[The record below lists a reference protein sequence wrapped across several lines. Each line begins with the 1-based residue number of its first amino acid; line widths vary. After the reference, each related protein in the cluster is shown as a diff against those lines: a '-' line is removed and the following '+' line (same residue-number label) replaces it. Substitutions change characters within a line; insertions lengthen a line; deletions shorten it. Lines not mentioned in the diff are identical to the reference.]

1 MSKMRWLT
9 WYGIL
14 HKRLLKKPGFAVILC
29 AILLLT
35 GLMTA
40 ASRER
45 AGFLHVA
52 VAAQQTD
59 AAAERTIARLQ
70 DGNRLVRVTVCA
82 TPQEAI
88 EMVEAAE
95 VDTAWVF
102 EADLEERIARVADG
116 KRETLVQV
124 YAVED
129 STFVRSSREML
140 YGALFP
146 DIAYDVYERFVRE
159 ELPGGEDIPADELR
173 ETYAYYGYE
182 DGVIEFSYLDLTNG
196 AYAQTSYLTSPLRG
210 LLMVMMLFCGLAA
223 TMYYKNDEKKQVFS
237 LLSVEKRLLVFFG
250 NNLAAV
256 SVAAV
261 FVTAALLLAG
271 LYTDPLHETVM
282 MVLFVLMTAGFCT
295 LLGTLCPSNAV
306 LGALLPAVLVANIAL
321 CPVFVNVRA
330 VWAQLLLPGYY
341 YLYGVNDLRFA
352 WQALVYCAAV
362 YLLTYLLYCKVINQ
376 REA

>member
-1 MSKMRWLT
+1 MNKMRWLT

-14 HKRLLKKPGFAVILC
+14 HKRLFKKPGFTVILC

-35 GLMTA
+35 GLMA
-40 ASRER
+40 VASREK

-52 VAAQQTD
+52 VATQQAD

-70 DGNRLVRVTVCA
+70 DGNRLVQVTVCA

-88 EMVEAAE
+88 DMVQSSEA
-95 VDTAWVF
+95 DTAWVF
-102 EADLEERIARVADG
+102 EANLEERIARVADG
-116 KRETLVQV
+116 KQETLVQV
-124 YAVED
+124 YATED
-129 STFVRSSREML
+129 GTFVRASREMM

-146 DIAYDVYERFVRE
+146 DLSYEVYERFVRE
-159 ELPGGEDIPADELR
+159 ELPDGATIPDDVLR
-173 ETYAYYGYE
+173 TTYARYDYE

-196 AYAQTSYLTSPLRG
+196 AYAQENYLISPLRG
-210 LLMVMMLFCGLAA
+210 LLMVLALFCGLAA

-237 LLSVEKRLLVFFG
+237 LLTVEKRLWVFFG

-261 FVTAALLLAG
+261 FVTAALLLSG

-282 MVLFVLMTAGFCT
+282 MVLFVLMATGFCT
-295 LLGTLCPSNAV
+295 LLGSLCPSNAV
-306 LGALLPAVLVANIAL
+306 LGALLPAMLIASLAL
-321 CPVFVNVRA
+321 CPVFFNVRS
-330 VWAQLLLPGYY
+330 VWAQFLLPGYY
-341 YLYGVNDLRFA
+341 YLYGVNDLRLA

-362 YLLTYLLYCKVINQ
+362 YPLTYLLYCKVIKQ
-376 REA
+376 RET